1 MSENRIH
8 RSSADSSPKKRY
20 DKGTIRNYLIIAV
33 LVIAALLIFLFGINK
48 WKINFN
54 LVGDSSVTSE
64 CGEPYKD
71 QGAEAE
77 VTGSILS
84 FVHHPLS
91 VKVSTERV
99 NIHEPGTYTVTYS
112 AKFMWLSASATRN
125 VVIVDTTPP
134 VIELKHIDDYY
145 TLPHHAYEEE
155 GFTATDNHDG
165 DITSKVV
172 SEERDGH
179 VYYTVS
185 DQYGNKATADR
196 EIFYDDRN
204 APVFSFPSGE
214 EGFLFQG
221 ETWEDDVQAEDDAD
235 GDVSDRVESEGN
247 VDTSKVGTYTIT
259 YTVSDEWGNV
269 AKLDRYVTV
278 KRTPVS
284 ADEAAAAAIIT
295 PVTAQAAAA
304 GTGSTAG
311 AAADTSANAATGADA
326 DTSANAAAG
335 AAAAQTAKPATA
347 DPKKIIYLTF
357 DDGPGRYT
365 EELLKILDDHK
376 VLATF
381 FVTAAYKDY
390 QDLIGKEYNAGHSV
404 GVHTATHEY
413 SEIYA
418 STDAYWADFNKMQD
432 IIQEQTGCRTDIFR
446 FPGGASNTVSANYS
460 KGIMSEL
467 AKQSSEKG
475 YIYVDW
481 NVTSGDA
488 GDTTDSEV
496 LYQNMMKGIHTY
508 ENSFILCHD
517 IKDFTIATMDRF
529 ITDALKEGYTFL
541 PITSE
546 SRTCH
551 HSRERQFYAL
561 YFLRLCRKSSAFCI
575 SILFASFASFSS

>member
-1 MSENRIH
+1 MPENRIH
-8 RSSADSSPKKRY
+8 RSSAASSPKKRNGN
-20 DKGTIRNYLIIAV
+20 DTVRNYLIIAA
-33 LVIAALLIFLFGINK
+33 LVIAAILIFVFGINK
-48 WKINFN
+48 WKIDFK
-54 LVGDSSVTSE
+54 LIGESSVISE

-71 QGAEAE
+71 QGADAE

-84 FVHHPLS
+84 FVHHPIS

-112 AKFMWLSASATRN
+112 AKFMWLSASATRD

-172 SEERDGH
+172 SEEKDGR

-185 DQYGNKATADR
+185 DQYGNKATAER

-221 ETWEDDVQAEDDAD
+221 QSWEDDVQAEDDAD
-235 GDVSDRVESEGN
+235 GDVSDRIKSEGS
-247 VDTSKVGTYTIT
+247 VDTDQVGTYTIT

-269 AKLDRYVTV
+269 AKQSRYVTV
-278 KRTPVS
+278 KRIPVS

-295 PVTAQAAAA
+295 PVTEEAAAAGGAA
-304 GTGSTAG
+304 GTGSTAN
-311 AAADTSANAATGADA
+311 TA

-335 AAAAQTAKPATA
+335 ATAAQAAKPATA

-390 QDLIGKEYNAGHSV
+390 QDLIGAEYNAGHSV

-418 STDAYWADFNKMQD
+418 STDAYWEDFNIMQD

-446 FPGGASNTVSANYS
+446 FPGGASNTISANYS

-467 AKQSSEKG
+467 AKQSGEKG

-546 SRTCH
+546 TRTCH
-551 HSRERQFYAL
+551 HG
-561 YFLRLCRKSSAFCI
+561 I
-575 SILFASFASFSS
+575 NN

>member
-1 MSENRIH
+1 MPENRIH
-8 RSSADSSPKKRY
+8 RSSAASSPKKRNGN
-20 DKGTIRNYLIIAV
+20 DTVRNYLIIAA
-33 LVIAALLIFLFGINK
+33 LVIATILIFVFGINK
-48 WKINFN
+48 WKIDFK
-54 LVGDSSVTSE
+54 LIGESSVISE

-71 QGAEAE
+71 QGADAE

-84 FVHHPLS
+84 FVHHPIS

-112 AKFMWLSASATRN
+112 AKFMWLSASATRD

-172 SEERDGH
+172 SEEKDGR

-185 DQYGNKATADR
+185 DQYGNKATAER

-221 ETWEDDVQAEDDAD
+221 QSWEDDVQAEDDAD
-235 GDVSDRVESEGN
+235 GDVSDRIKSEGS
-247 VDTSKVGTYTIT
+247 VDTDQVGTYTIT

-269 AKLDRYVTV
+269 AKQSRYVTV
-278 KRTPVS
+278 KRIPVS

-295 PVTAQAAAA
+295 PVTEEAAAAGGAA
-304 GTGSTAG
+304 GTGSTA
-311 AAADTSANAATGADA
+311 
-326 DTSANAAAG
+326 NAAAG
-335 AAAAQTAKPATA
+335 ATAAQAAKPATA

-390 QDLIGKEYNAGHSV
+390 QDLIGAEYNAGHSV

-418 STDAYWADFNKMQD
+418 STDAYWEDFNIMQD

-446 FPGGASNTVSANYS
+446 FPGGASNTISANYS

-467 AKQSSEKG
+467 AKQSGEKG

-546 SRTCH
+546 TRTCH
-551 HSRERQFYAL
+551 HG
-561 YFLRLCRKSSAFCI
+561 I
-575 SILFASFASFSS
+575 NN

>member
-8 RSSADSSPKKRY
+8 RSSADSSPKKRNGN
-20 DKGTIRNYLIIAV
+20 DTVRNRLIIAL
-33 LVIAALLIFLFGINK
+33 LVAAAILIFVFGINK
-48 WKINFN
+48 WKIDFK
-54 LVGDSSVTSE
+54 LIGESSVTSE

-71 QGAEAE
+71 QGADAE

-84 FVHHPLS
+84 FVHHPIS

-112 AKFMWLSASATRN
+112 AKFMWLSASATRD

-172 SEERDGH
+172 SEEKDGH

-214 EGFLFQG
+214 EGFLFHGQ
-221 ETWEDDVQAEDDAD
+221 TWEDDVQAEDDAD
-235 GDVSDRVESEGN
+235 GDVSDRVKSEGS
-247 VDTSKVGTYTIT
+247 VDTSKVGTYIIT

-269 AKLDRYVTV
+269 AKQNRYVTV
-278 KRTPVS
+278 KRIPIT
-284 ADEAAAAAIIT
+284 ADEAAAAAVIT
-295 PVTAQAAAA
+295 PVTAQAAAGSTA
-304 GTGSTAG
+304 GTGST
-311 AAADTSANAATGADA
+311 
-326 DTSANAAAG
+326 ANAAAG
-335 AAAAQTAKPATA
+335 AAAAQAAKPAKA

-357 DDGPGRYT
+357 DDGPGKYT

-390 QDLIGKEYNAGHSV
+390 QDLIGAEYNAGHSV

-418 STDAYWADFNKMQD
+418 STDAYWEDFNKMQD

-467 AKQSSEKG
+467 ARQAGEKG

-551 HSRERQFYAL
+551 HG
-561 YFLRLCRKSSAFCI
+561 I
-575 SILFASFASFSS
+575 NN

>member
-1 MSENRIH
+1 MPANNQSKH
-8 RSSADSSPKKRY
+8 SASKPPRKRRRGLSAG
-20 DKGTIRNYLIIAV
+20 KILIIA
-33 LVIAALLIFLFGINK
+33 LLLIAAALFFVFGVNK
-48 WKINFN
+48 WRIEFE
-54 LVGDSSVTSE
+54 LIGEPSVTSE
-64 CGEPYKD
+64 CGEPYRD
-71 QGAEAE
+71 EGANAE

-84 FVHHPLS
+84 FVHHPIA
-91 VKVSTERV
+91 VTASTERV
-99 NIHEPGTYTVTYS
+99 NIHEPGSYTVTYS
-112 AKFMWLSASATRN
+112 ARFLWLSDSTTRT

-134 VIELKHIDDYY
+134 VIDLKHVDDYY

-155 GFTATDNHDG
+155 GYTATDNHDG

-172 SEERDGH
+172 SEEKDGH

-185 DQYGNKATADR
+185 DQAGNTATADR

-204 APVFSFPSGE
+204 APVFSFPDGE
-214 EGFLFQG
+214 EGFLFVG
-221 ETWEDDVQAEDDAD
+221 ETWTDDVQAEDDAD
-235 GDVSDRVESEGN
+235 GDVSDRVVIEGS
-247 VDTSKVGTYTIT
+247 VDTGKVGTTTLT

-269 AKLDRYVTV
+269 AKKERYVTV
-278 KRTPVS
+278 KRTPIT
-284 ADEAAAAAIIT
+284 ADQAAADAVITPPSDNAAEGTTAAADAASSGTTAAADAASSGAAAADASS
-295 PVTAQAAAA
+295 
-304 GTGSTAG
+304 GS
-311 AAADTSANAATGADA
+311 S
-326 DTSANAAAG
+326 AAG
-335 AAAAQTAKPATA
+335 AAAEAAKPRKA

-365 EELLKILDDHK
+365 EELLGILDKHK

-390 QDLIGKEYNAGHSV
+390 QDLIGAEYSAGHSV

-432 IIQEQTGCRTDIFR
+432 IIQAQTGCRTDIFR
-446 FPGGASNTVSANYS
+446 FPGGASNTISANYCQ
-460 KGIMSEL
+460 GIMSEL
-467 AKQSSEKG
+467 AKQSGEKG

-481 NVTSGDA
+481 NITSGDA
-488 GDTTDSEV
+488 GDTTDSNV
-496 LYQNMMKGIHTY
+496 LYENMMNGIHTY

-551 HSRERQFYAL
+551 HG
-561 YFLRLCRKSSAFCI
+561 I
-575 SILFASFASFSS
+575 NN

>member
-8 RSSADSSPKKRY
+8 RSSADSSPKKRNGN
-20 DKGTIRNYLIIAV
+20 DTVRKYLIIAV
-33 LVIAALLIFLFGINK
+33 LAAAAILIFVFGINK
-48 WKINFN
+48 WKIDFK
-54 LVGDSSVTSE
+54 LIGESSVTSE

-71 QGAEAE
+71 QGADAE
-77 VTGSILS
+77 VTGSILT
-84 FVHHPLS
+84 FVHHPIS

-112 AKFMWLSASATRN
+112 AKFMWLSASATRD

-172 SEERDGH
+172 SEEKDGH

-221 ETWEDDVQAEDDAD
+221 QTWEDDVQAEDDAD
-235 GDVSDRVESEGN
+235 GDVSDRVKSEGS
-247 VDTSKVGTYTIT
+247 VDTSKVGTYIIT

-269 AKLDRYVTV
+269 AKQNRYVTV
-278 KRTPVS
+278 KRIPIT
-284 ADEAAAAAIIT
+284 ADEAAAAAVIT
-295 PVTAQAAAA
+295 PVTAQAAAGSTP
-304 GTGSTAG
+304 GTGSTAN
-311 AAADTSANAATGADA
+311 AAAGTTPDA
-326 DTSANAAAG
+326 SANAAAG
-335 AAAAQTAKPATA
+335 AAAAQVAKPAKA

-357 DDGPGRYT
+357 DDGPGKYT

-390 QDLIGKEYNAGHSV
+390 QDLIGAEYNAGHSV

-418 STDAYWADFNKMQD
+418 STDAYWEDFNKMQD

-467 AKQSSEKG
+467 AKQASEKG

-546 SRTCH
+546 SKTCH
-551 HSRERQFYAL
+551 HG
-561 YFLRLCRKSSAFCI
+561 I
-575 SILFASFASFSS
+575 NN

>member
-1 MSENRIH
+1 MPENRIH
-8 RSSADSSPKKRY
+8 RSSAASSPKKRNGN
-20 DKGTIRNYLIIAV
+20 DTVRNYLIIAA
-33 LVIAALLIFLFGINK
+33 LVIATILIFVFGINK
-48 WKINFN
+48 WKIDFK
-54 LVGDSSVTSE
+54 LIGESSVISE

-71 QGAEAE
+71 QGADAE

-84 FVHHPLS
+84 FVHHPIS

-112 AKFMWLSASATRN
+112 AKFMWLSASATRD

-172 SEERDGH
+172 SEEKDGR

-185 DQYGNKATADR
+185 DQYGNKATAER

-221 ETWEDDVQAEDDAD
+221 QSWEDDVQAEDDAD
-235 GDVSDRVESEGN
+235 GDVSDRIKSEGS
-247 VDTSKVGTYTIT
+247 VDTDQVGTYTIT

-269 AKLDRYVTV
+269 AKQSRYVTV
-278 KRTPVS
+278 KRIPVS

-295 PVTAQAAAA
+295 PVTEEAAAAGGAA
-304 GTGSTAG
+304 GTGSTA
-311 AAADTSANAATGADA
+311 
-326 DTSANAAAG
+326 NAAAG
-335 AAAAQTAKPATA
+335 ATAAQAAKPATA

-390 QDLIGKEYNAGHSV
+390 QDLIGAEYNAGHSV

-418 STDAYWADFNKMQD
+418 STDAYWEDFNIMQD

-446 FPGGASNTVSANYS
+446 FPGGASNTISANYS

-467 AKQSSEKG
+467 AKQSGETG

-546 SRTCH
+546 TRTCH
-551 HSRERQFYAL
+551 HG
-561 YFLRLCRKSSAFCI
+561 I
-575 SILFASFASFSS
+575 NN

>member
-8 RSSADSSPKKRY
+8 RSSDSSSPKKRN
-20 DKGTIRNYLIIAV
+20 GNVTVRNYLIIAA
-33 LVIAALLIFLFGINK
+33 LVTAAIVIFVFGINR
-48 WKINFN
+48 WKIDFK
-54 LVGDSSVTSE
+54 LIGESSVTSE

-84 FVHHPLS
+84 FVHHPIS

-99 NIHEPGTYTVTYS
+99 NIHEPGTYVVTYS
-112 AKFMWLSASATRN
+112 AKFMWLSASSTRD

-172 SEERDGH
+172 SEEKDGH

-221 ETWEDDVQAEDDAD
+221 QTWEDDVQAEDDAD
-235 GDVSDRVESEGN
+235 GDVSDRVKSEGS
-247 VDTSKVGTYTIT
+247 VDTGKVGTYIIT

-269 AKLDRYVTV
+269 AKKNRYVTV
-278 KRTPVS
+278 KRVPVT
-284 ADEAAAAAIIT
+284 ADEAAAAAVIT
-295 PVTAQAAAA
+295 PVSAQAAAA
-304 GTGSTAG
+304 GSTAGTGST
-311 AAADTSANAATGADA
+311 
-326 DTSANAAAG
+326 ANAAAG
-335 AAAAQTAKPATA
+335 AGAAAEQTAKPATA

-357 DDGPGRYT
+357 DDGPGKYT

-390 QDLIGKEYNAGHSV
+390 QDLIGAEYNAGHSV

-418 STDAYWADFNKMQD
+418 STDAYWEDFNIMQD

-446 FPGGASNTVSANYS
+446 FPGGASNTISANYS

-467 AKQSSEKG
+467 AKQSGEKG

-546 SRTCH
+546 TRTCH
-551 HSRERQFYAL
+551 HG
-561 YFLRLCRKSSAFCI
+561 I
-575 SILFASFASFSS
+575 NN

>member
-1 MSENRIH
+1 MPENRIH
-8 RSSADSSPKKRY
+8 RSSAASSPKKRNGN
-20 DKGTIRNYLIIAV
+20 DTVRNYLIIAA
-33 LVIAALLIFLFGINK
+33 LVIATILIFVFGINK
-48 WKINFN
+48 WKIDFK
-54 LVGDSSVTSE
+54 LIGESSVISE

-71 QGAEAE
+71 QGADAE

-84 FVHHPLS
+84 FVHHPIS

-112 AKFMWLSASATRN
+112 AKFMWLSASATRD

-172 SEERDGH
+172 SEEKDGR

-185 DQYGNKATADR
+185 DQYGNKATAER

-221 ETWEDDVQAEDDAD
+221 QSWEDDVQAEDDAD
-235 GDVSDRVESEGN
+235 GDVSDRIKSEGS
-247 VDTSKVGTYTIT
+247 VDTDQVGTYTIT

-269 AKLDRYVTV
+269 AKQSRYVTV
-278 KRTPVS
+278 KRIPVS

-295 PVTAQAAAA
+295 PVTEEAAAAGGAA
-304 GTGSTAG
+304 GTGSTA
-311 AAADTSANAATGADA
+311 
-326 DTSANAAAG
+326 NAAAG
-335 AAAAQTAKPATA
+335 ATAAQAAKPATA

-390 QDLIGKEYNAGHSV
+390 QDLIGAEYNAGHSV

-418 STDAYWADFNKMQD
+418 STDAYWEDFNIMQD

-446 FPGGASNTVSANYS
+446 FPGGASNTISANYS

-467 AKQSSEKG
+467 AKQSGEKG

-517 IKDFTIATMDRF
+517 IKDFTMATMDRF

-546 SRTCH
+546 TRTCH
-551 HSRERQFYAL
+551 HG
-561 YFLRLCRKSSAFCI
+561 I
-575 SILFASFASFSS
+575 NN

>member
-8 RSSADSSPKKRY
+8 RSSDSSSPKKRN
-20 DKGTIRNYLIIAV
+20 GNVTVRNYLIIAA
-33 LVIAALLIFLFGINK
+33 LVTAAIVIFVFGINR
-48 WKINFN
+48 WKIDFK
-54 LVGDSSVTSE
+54 LIGESSVTSE

-84 FVHHPLS
+84 FVHHPIS

-99 NIHEPGTYTVTYS
+99 NIHEPGTYVVTYS
-112 AKFMWLSASATRN
+112 AKFMWLSASSTRD

-172 SEERDGH
+172 SEEKDGH

-247 VDTSKVGTYTIT
+247 VDTSKIGTYTIT

-390 QDLIGKEYNAGHSV
+390 QDLIGAEYNAGHSV

-418 STDAYWADFNKMQD
+418 STDAYWEDFNKMQE

-467 AKQSSEKG
+467 AKQAGEKG

-551 HSRERQFYAL
+551 HG
-561 YFLRLCRKSSAFCI
+561 I
-575 SILFASFASFSS
+575 NN

>member
-1 MSENRIH
+1 MPANKRTKH
-8 RSSADSSPKKRY
+8 SSAMPPRRRRRDFSTGKA
-20 DKGTIRNYLIIAV
+20 LLIAV
-33 LVIAALLIFLFGINK
+33 LLIAAVLFFVFVINK
-48 WKINFN
+48 WRIEFE
-54 LVGDSSVTSE
+54 LTGEPSVTSE
-64 CGEPYKD
+64 CGEPYRD
-71 QGAEAE
+71 EGARAE

-84 FVHHPLS
+84 FIHHPIS
-91 VKVSTERV
+91 VTASTERV
-99 NIHEPGTYTVTYS
+99 NIHEPGSYTVTYS
-112 AKFMWLSASATRN
+112 ARFLWLSDSTTRT

-134 VIELKHIDDYY
+134 VIDLKHIDYY

-155 GFTATDNHDG
+155 GYTATDNHDG
-165 DITSKVV
+165 DITSLVV
-172 SEERDGH
+172 SEEKDGH

-185 DQYGNKATADR
+185 DQAGNTATADR

-204 APVFSFPSGE
+204 APVFSFPDGE
-214 EGFLFQG
+214 EGFLFVG
-221 ETWEDDVQAEDDAD
+221 ETWTDNVQAEDDAD
-235 GDVSDRVESEGN
+235 GDVSGKVVTEGS
-247 VDTSKVGTYTIT
+247 VDTGTVGTYTLT

-269 AKLDRYVTV
+269 AKKDRYVTV
-278 KRTPVS
+278 KRTPVT
-284 ADEAAAAAIIT
+284 ADQAAAAAVIAPPSDT
-295 PVTAQAAAA
+295 AASGSTASDARASGAASADAASSGGSGTDPGAADAQAA
-304 GTGSTAG
+304 
-311 AAADTSANAATGADA
+311 
-326 DTSANAAAG
+326 
-335 AAAAQTAKPATA
+335 KPRTA

-365 EELLKILDDHK
+365 EELLGILDKHK

-390 QDLIGKEYNAGHSV
+390 QDLIGAEYNAGHSV

-432 IIQEQTGCRTDIFR
+432 IIQAQTGCRTDIFR
-446 FPGGASNTVSANYS
+446 FPGGASNTISANYS
-460 KGIMSEL
+460 QGIMSEL
-467 AKQSSEKG
+467 AKQSGEKG

-488 GDTTDSEV
+488 GDTTDSNV
-496 LYQNMMKGIHTY
+496 LYENMMNGIHTY

-546 SRTCH
+546 TRTCH
-551 HSRERQFYAL
+551 HG
-561 YFLRLCRKSSAFCI
+561 I
-575 SILFASFASFSS
+575 NN

>member
-1 MSENRIH
+1 MPENRIH
-8 RSSADSSPKKRY
+8 RSSAASSPKKRNGN
-20 DKGTIRNYLIIAV
+20 DTVRNYLIIAA
-33 LVIAALLIFLFGINK
+33 LVIATILIFVFGINK
-48 WKINFN
+48 WKIDFK
-54 LVGDSSVTSE
+54 LIGESSVISE

-71 QGAEAE
+71 QGADAE

-84 FVHHPLS
+84 FVHHPIS

-112 AKFMWLSASATRN
+112 AKFMWLSASATRD

-172 SEERDGH
+172 SEEKDGR

-185 DQYGNKATADR
+185 DQYGNKATAER

-221 ETWEDDVQAEDDAD
+221 QSWEDDVQAEDDAD
-235 GDVSDRVESEGN
+235 GDVSDRIKSEGS
-247 VDTSKVGTYTIT
+247 VDTDQVGTYTIT

-269 AKLDRYVTV
+269 AKQSRYVTV
-278 KRTPVS
+278 KRIPVS

-295 PVTAQAAAA
+295 PVTEEAAAAGGAA
-304 GTGSTAG
+304 GTGSTA
-311 AAADTSANAATGADA
+311 
-326 DTSANAAAG
+326 NAAAG
-335 AAAAQTAKPATA
+335 ATAAQAAKPATA

-390 QDLIGKEYNAGHSV
+390 QDLIGAEYNAGHSV

-418 STDAYWADFNKMQD
+418 STDAYWEDFNIMQD

-446 FPGGASNTVSANYS
+446 FPGGASNTISANYS

-467 AKQSSEKG
+467 AKQSGEKG

-488 GDTTDSEV
+488 GDTTSSEV

-551 HSRERQFYAL
+551 HG
-561 YFLRLCRKSSAFCI
+561 I
-575 SILFASFASFSS
+575 NN

>member
-1 MSENRIH
+1 MPENRIH
-8 RSSADSSPKKRY
+8 RSSAASSPKKRNGN
-20 DKGTIRNYLIIAV
+20 DTVRNYLIIAA
-33 LVIAALLIFLFGINK
+33 LVIATILIFVFGINK
-48 WKINFN
+48 WKIDFK
-54 LVGDSSVTSE
+54 LIGESSVISE

-71 QGAEAE
+71 QGADAE

-84 FVHHPLS
+84 FVHHPIS

-112 AKFMWLSASATRN
+112 AKFMWLSASATRD

-172 SEERDGH
+172 SEEKDGR

-185 DQYGNKATADR
+185 DQYGNKATAER

-221 ETWEDDVQAEDDAD
+221 QSWEDDVQAEDDAD
-235 GDVSDRVESEGN
+235 GDVTDRIKSEGS
-247 VDTSKVGTYTIT
+247 VDTDQVGTYTIT

-269 AKLDRYVTV
+269 AKQSRYVTV
-278 KRTPVS
+278 KRIPVS

-295 PVTAQAAAA
+295 PVTEEAAAAGGAA
-304 GTGSTAG
+304 GTGSTA
-311 AAADTSANAATGADA
+311 
-326 DTSANAAAG
+326 NAAAG
-335 AAAAQTAKPATA
+335 ATAAQAAKPATA

-390 QDLIGKEYNAGHSV
+390 QDLIGAEYNAGHSV

-418 STDAYWADFNKMQD
+418 STDAYWEDFNIMQD

-446 FPGGASNTVSANYS
+446 FPGGASNTISANYS

-467 AKQSSEKG
+467 AKQSGEKG

-546 SRTCH
+546 TRTCH
-551 HSRERQFYAL
+551 HG
-561 YFLRLCRKSSAFCI
+561 I
-575 SILFASFASFSS
+575 NN

>member
-1 MSENRIH
+1 MPENRIH
-8 RSSADSSPKKRY
+8 RSSAASSPKKRNGN
-20 DKGTIRNYLIIAV
+20 DTVRNYLIIAA
-33 LVIAALLIFLFGINK
+33 LVIAAILIFVFGINK
-48 WKINFN
+48 WKIDFK
-54 LVGDSSVTSE
+54 LIGESSVISE

-71 QGAEAE
+71 QGADAE

-84 FVHHPLS
+84 FVHHPIS

-112 AKFMWLSASATRN
+112 AKFMWLSASATRD

-172 SEERDGH
+172 SEEKDGR

-185 DQYGNKATADR
+185 DQYGNKATAER

-221 ETWEDDVQAEDDAD
+221 QSWEDDVQAEDDAD
-235 GDVSDRVESEGN
+235 GDVSDRIKSEGS
-247 VDTSKVGTYTIT
+247 VDTDQVGTYTIT

-269 AKLDRYVTV
+269 AKQSRYVTV
-278 KRTPVS
+278 KRIPVS

-295 PVTAQAAAA
+295 PVTEEAAAAGGAA
-304 GTGSTAG
+304 GTGSTA
-311 AAADTSANAATGADA
+311 
-326 DTSANAAAG
+326 NAAAG
-335 AAAAQTAKPATA
+335 ATAAQAAKPATA

-390 QDLIGKEYNAGHSV
+390 QDLIGAEYNAGHSV

-418 STDAYWADFNKMQD
+418 STDAYWEDFNIMQD

-446 FPGGASNTVSANYS
+446 FPGGASNTISANYS

-467 AKQSSEKG
+467 AKQSGEKG

-546 SRTCH
+546 TRTCH
-551 HSRERQFYAL
+551 HG
-561 YFLRLCRKSSAFCI
+561 I
-575 SILFASFASFSS
+575 NN

>member
-1 MSENRIH
+1 MAADRKKRE
-8 RSSADSSPKKRY
+8 SAASSPKKRSN
-20 DKGTIRNYLIIAV
+20 KNINRNILIITI
-33 LVIAALLIFLFGINK
+33 LIIAALLIFIFGINK
-48 WKINFN
+48 WRIEFKLN
-54 LVGDSSVTSE
+54 GEPSVTSE
-64 CGEPYKD
+64 CGEPYRD
-71 QGAEAE
+71 QGAGAQ

-84 FVHHPLS
+84 FVHHPIN
-91 VKVSTERV
+91 VTVSTERV

-112 AKFMWLSASATRN
+112 AKFMWLSASTTRD

-172 SEERDGH
+172 SEEKDGH
-179 VYYTVS
+179 VYYSVS
-185 DQYGNKATADR
+185 DQAGNTATAER

-204 APVFSFPSGE
+204 APVYSFPNGE
-214 EGFLFQG
+214 KGFLFQG
-221 ETWEDDVQAEDDAD
+221 ESWSDEVHAEDDAD
-235 GDVSDRVESEGN
+235 GDVSDRIEISGS
-247 VDTSKVGTYTIT
+247 VDTGTVGTYTLT

-269 AKLDRYVTV
+269 ATKDRYVTV
-278 KRTPVS
+278 KRTPITME
-284 ADEAAAAAIIT
+284 EAAANAVIT
-295 PVTAQAAAA
+295 PVTADTAAAGSTASAAAGSTASGTAAAA
-304 GTGSTAG
+304 
-311 AAADTSANAATGADA
+311 
-326 DTSANAAAG
+326 
-335 AAAAQTAKPATA
+335 KPAEA

-365 EELLKILDDHK
+365 EELLEILDKHK

-390 QDLIGKEYNAGHSV
+390 QDLIEAEYEAGHSV

-418 STDAYWADFNKMQD
+418 STDAYWEDFNKMED
-432 IIQEQTGCRTDIFR
+432 IIWEQTGCRTDIFR
-446 FPGGASNTVSANYS
+446 FPGGSSNTISANYCE
-460 KGIMSEL
+460 GIMSAL
-467 AKQSSEKG
+467 AKESSEKG

-488 GDTTDSEV
+488 GDTTDSDV
-496 LYQNMMKGIHTY
+496 LYQNMMNGIHTY

-551 HSRERQFYAL
+551 HG
-561 YFLRLCRKSSAFCI
+561 I
-575 SILFASFASFSS
+575 NN

>member
-1 MSENRIH
+1 MPENRIH
-8 RSSADSSPKKRY
+8 RSSAASSPKKRNGN
-20 DKGTIRNYLIIAV
+20 DTVRNYLIIAA
-33 LVIAALLIFLFGINK
+33 LVIAAILIFVFGINK
-48 WKINFN
+48 WKIDFK
-54 LVGDSSVTSE
+54 LIGESSVISE

-71 QGAEAE
+71 QGADAE

-84 FVHHPLS
+84 FVHHPIS

-112 AKFMWLSASATRN
+112 AKFMWLSASATRD

-172 SEERDGH
+172 SEEKDGR

-185 DQYGNKATADR
+185 DQYGNKATAER

-221 ETWEDDVQAEDDAD
+221 QSWEDDVQAEDDAD
-235 GDVSDRVESEGN
+235 GDVSDRIKSEGS
-247 VDTSKVGTYTIT
+247 VDTDQVGTYTIT

-269 AKLDRYVTV
+269 AKQSRYVTV
-278 KRTPVS
+278 KRIPVS

-295 PVTAQAAAA
+295 PVTEEAAAAGGAA
-304 GTGSTAG
+304 GTGSTA
-311 AAADTSANAATGADA
+311 NAA

-335 AAAAQTAKPATA
+335 ATAAQAAKPATA

-390 QDLIGKEYNAGHSV
+390 QDLIGAEYNAGHSV

-418 STDAYWADFNKMQD
+418 STDAYWEDFNIMQD

-446 FPGGASNTVSANYS
+446 FPGGASNTISANYS

-467 AKQSSEKG
+467 AKQSGEKG

-546 SRTCH
+546 TRTCH
-551 HSRERQFYAL
+551 HG
-561 YFLRLCRKSSAFCI
+561 I
-575 SILFASFASFSS
+575 NN

>member
-84 FVHHPLS
+84 FVHHPIS

-112 AKFMWLSASATRN
+112 ARFMWLSASATRN

-155 GFTATDNHDG
+155 GYTATDNHDG

-172 SEERDGH
+172 SEEKDGH

-185 DQYGNKATADR
+185 DQYGNTATADR

-221 ETWEDDVQAEDDAD
+221 QTWEDDVQAEDDAD
-235 GDVSDRVESEGN
+235 GDVSDRVRSEGS
-247 VDTSKVGTYTIT
+247 VDTTKVGTYTIT

-269 AKLDRYVTV
+269 AKKDRYVTV
-278 KRTPVS
+278 KRIPVT
-284 ADEAAAAAIIT
+284 ADEAAAAAVIT
-295 PVTAQAAAA
+295 PVTPETAAAGSTA
-304 GTGSTAG
+304 GTGSTANTASG
-311 AAADTSANAATGADA
+311 TTADTA
-326 DTSANAAAG
+326 ANAAAG
-335 AAAAQTAKPATA
+335 ADASAAAAGASAQPAKPPKA

-390 QDLIGKEYNAGHSV
+390 EDLIGAEYNAGHSV

-418 STDAYWADFNKMQD
+418 STDAYWADFNIMQD
-432 IIQEQTGCRTDIFR
+432 IIQKQTGCRTDIFR
-446 FPGGASNTVSANYS
+446 FPGGASNTISANYC
-460 KGIMSEL
+460 KGIMSDL
-467 AKQSSEKG
+467 AKQSEEKG

-481 NVTSGDA
+481 NITSGDA
-488 GDTTDSEV
+488 GDTTSSEV

-551 HSRERQFYAL
+551 HG
-561 YFLRLCRKSSAFCI
+561 I
-575 SILFASFASFSS
+575 NN

>member
-1 MSENRIH
+1 MPANKRTKH
-8 RSSADSSPKKRY
+8 SSAMPPRRRRRDFSTGKA
-20 DKGTIRNYLIIAV
+20 LLIAV
-33 LVIAALLIFLFGINK
+33 LLIAAVLFFVFVINK
-48 WKINFN
+48 WRIEFELTGEPN
-54 LVGDSSVTSE
+54 VTSE
-64 CGEPYKD
+64 CGEPYRD
-71 QGAEAE
+71 EGARAE

-84 FVHHPLS
+84 FIHHPIS
-91 VKVSTERV
+91 VTASTERV
-99 NIHEPGTYTVTYS
+99 NIHEPGSYTVTYS
-112 AKFMWLSASATRN
+112 ARFLWLSDSTTRT

-134 VIELKHIDDYY
+134 VIDLKHIDDYY

-155 GFTATDNHDG
+155 GYTATDNHDG
-165 DITSKVV
+165 DITSLVV
-172 SEERDGH
+172 SEEKDGH

-185 DQYGNKATADR
+185 DQAGNTATADR

-204 APVFSFPSGE
+204 APVFSFPDGE
-214 EGFLFQG
+214 EGFLFVG
-221 ETWEDDVQAEDDAD
+221 ETWIDNVQAEDDAD
-235 GDVSDRVESEGN
+235 GDVSGKVVTEGS
-247 VDTSKVGTYTIT
+247 VDTGTVGTYTLT

-269 AKLDRYVTV
+269 AKKDRYVTV
-278 KRTPVS
+278 KRTPVT
-284 ADEAAAAAIIT
+284 ADQAAAAAVIAPPSDT
-295 PVTAQAAAA
+295 AAAGSTAADARVSGAATADAASSGGSGTDTGAADAQAA
-304 GTGSTAG
+304 
-311 AAADTSANAATGADA
+311 
-326 DTSANAAAG
+326 
-335 AAAAQTAKPATA
+335 KPRTA

-365 EELLKILDDHK
+365 EELLGILDKHK

-390 QDLIGKEYNAGHSV
+390 QDLIGAEYNAGHSV

-432 IIQEQTGCRTDIFR
+432 IIQAQTGCRTDIFR
-446 FPGGASNTVSANYS
+446 FPGGASNTISANYS
-460 KGIMSEL
+460 QGIMSEL
-467 AKQSSEKG
+467 AKQSGEKG

-488 GDTTDSEV
+488 GDTTDSNV
-496 LYQNMMKGIHTY
+496 LYENMMNGIHTY

-546 SRTCH
+546 TRTCH
-551 HSRERQFYAL
+551 HG
-561 YFLRLCRKSSAFCI
+561 I
-575 SILFASFASFSS
+575 NN

>member
-1 MSENRIH
+1 MPANKRTKH
-8 RSSADSSPKKRY
+8 SSAMPPRRRRRDFSTGKA
-20 DKGTIRNYLIIAV
+20 LLIAV
-33 LVIAALLIFLFGINK
+33 LLIAAVLFFVFVINK
-48 WKINFN
+48 WRIEFE
-54 LVGDSSVTSE
+54 LTGEPSVTSE
-64 CGEPYKD
+64 CGEPYRD
-71 QGAEAE
+71 EGARAE

-84 FVHHPLS
+84 FIHHPIS
-91 VKVSTERV
+91 VTASTERV
-99 NIHEPGTYTVTYS
+99 NIHEPGSYTVTYS
-112 AKFMWLSASATRN
+112 ARFLWLSDSTTRT

-134 VIELKHIDDYY
+134 VIDLKHIDDYY

-155 GFTATDNHDG
+155 GYTATDNHDG
-165 DITSKVV
+165 DITSLVV
-172 SEERDGH
+172 SEEKDGH

-185 DQYGNKATADR
+185 DQAGNTATADR

-204 APVFSFPSGE
+204 APVFSFPDGE
-214 EGFLFQG
+214 EGFLFVG
-221 ETWEDDVQAEDDAD
+221 ETWTDNVQAEDDAD
-235 GDVSDRVESEGN
+235 GDVSGKVVTEGS
-247 VDTSKVGTYTIT
+247 VDTGTVGTYTLT

-269 AKLDRYVTV
+269 AKKDRYVTV
-278 KRTPVS
+278 KRTPVT
-284 ADEAAAAAIIT
+284 ADQAAAAAVIAPPSDT
-295 PVTAQAAAA
+295 AASGSTASDARASGAASADAASSSGSGTDPGAADAQAA
-304 GTGSTAG
+304 
-311 AAADTSANAATGADA
+311 
-326 DTSANAAAG
+326 
-335 AAAAQTAKPATA
+335 KPRTA

-365 EELLKILDDHK
+365 EELLGILDKHK

-390 QDLIGKEYNAGHSV
+390 QDLIGAEYNAGHSV

-432 IIQEQTGCRTDIFR
+432 IIQAQTGCRTDIFR
-446 FPGGASNTVSANYS
+446 FPGGASNTISANYS
-460 KGIMSEL
+460 QGIMSEL
-467 AKQSSEKG
+467 AKQSGEKG

-488 GDTTDSEV
+488 GDTTDSNV
-496 LYQNMMKGIHTY
+496 LYENMMNGIHTY

-546 SRTCH
+546 TRTCH
-551 HSRERQFYAL
+551 HG
-561 YFLRLCRKSSAFCI
+561 I
-575 SILFASFASFSS
+575 NN

>member
-8 RSSADSSPKKRY
+8 RSSDSSSPKKRN
-20 DKGTIRNYLIIAV
+20 GNVTVRNYLIIAA
-33 LVIAALLIFLFGINK
+33 LVTAAIVIFVFGINR
-48 WKINFN
+48 WKIDFK
-54 LVGDSSVTSE
+54 LIGESSVTSE

-84 FVHHPLS
+84 FVHHPIS

-99 NIHEPGTYTVTYS
+99 NIHEPGTYVVTYS
-112 AKFMWLSASATRN
+112 AKFMWLSASSTRD

-172 SEERDGH
+172 SEEKDGH

-221 ETWEDDVQAEDDAD
+221 QTWEDDVQAEDDAD
-235 GDVSDRVESEGN
+235 GDVSDRVKSEGS
-247 VDTSKVGTYTIT
+247 VDTGKVGTYIIT

-269 AKLDRYVTV
+269 AKKNRYVTV
-278 KRTPVS
+278 KRVPVT
-284 ADEAAAAAIIT
+284 ADEAAAAAVIT
-295 PVTAQAAAA
+295 PVSAQAAANA
-304 GTGSTAG
+304 NTA
-311 AAADTSANAATGADA
+311 ANAAP
-326 DTSANAAAG
+326 DTTANAAAGAG

-357 DDGPGRYT
+357 DDGPGKYT

-418 STDAYWADFNKMQD
+418 STDAYWEDFNKMQD

-460 KGIMSEL
+460 KGIMTEL
-467 AKQSSEKG
+467 ARQSAEKG

-551 HSRERQFYAL
+551 HG
-561 YFLRLCRKSSAFCI
+561 I
-575 SILFASFASFSS
+575 NN

>member
-1 MSENRIH
+1 MAADRKKRE
-8 RSSADSSPKKRY
+8 SAASSPKKRSN
-20 DKGTIRNYLIIAV
+20 KNINRNILIITI
-33 LVIAALLIFLFGINK
+33 LIIAALLIFIFGINK
-48 WKINFN
+48 WRIEFKLN
-54 LVGDSSVTSE
+54 GEPSVTSE
-64 CGEPYKD
+64 CGEPYRD
-71 QGAEAE
+71 QGAGAQ

-84 FVHHPLS
+84 FVHHPIN
-91 VKVSTERV
+91 VTVSTERV

-112 AKFMWLSASATRN
+112 AKFMWLSASTTRD
-125 VVIVDTTPP
+125 VVIVDTTSP

-172 SEERDGH
+172 SEEKDGH
-179 VYYTVS
+179 VYYSVS
-185 DQYGNKATADR
+185 DQAGNTATAER

-204 APVFSFPSGE
+204 APVFSFPNGE

-221 ETWEDDVQAEDDAD
+221 ESWSDEVHAEDDAD
-235 GDVSDRVESEGN
+235 GDVSDRIEISGS
-247 VDTSKVGTYTIT
+247 VDTGTVGTYTLT

-269 AKLDRYVTV
+269 ATKDRYVTV
-278 KRTPVS
+278 KRTPITME
-284 ADEAAAAAIIT
+284 EAAANAVIT
-295 PVTAQAAAA
+295 PVTADTAAAGSTASAAAGSTASGTTSAAASGTAAAA
-304 GTGSTAG
+304 
-311 AAADTSANAATGADA
+311 
-326 DTSANAAAG
+326 
-335 AAAAQTAKPATA
+335 KPAEA

-365 EELLKILDDHK
+365 EELLEILDKHK

-390 QDLIGKEYNAGHSV
+390 QDLIEAEYEAGHSV

-418 STDAYWADFNKMQD
+418 STDAYWEDFNKMED
-432 IIQEQTGCRTDIFR
+432 IIWEQTGCRTDIFR
-446 FPGGASNTVSANYS
+446 FPGGSSNTISANYCE
-460 KGIMSEL
+460 GIMSAL
-467 AKQSSEKG
+467 AKESSEKG

-488 GDTTDSEV
+488 GDTTDSDV
-496 LYQNMMKGIHTY
+496 LYQNMMNGIHTY

-551 HSRERQFYAL
+551 HG
-561 YFLRLCRKSSAFCI
+561 I
-575 SILFASFASFSS
+575 NN

>member
-1 MSENRIH
+1 MPANKRTKH
-8 RSSADSSPKKRY
+8 SSAMPPRRRRRDFSTGKA
-20 DKGTIRNYLIIAV
+20 LLIAV
-33 LVIAALLIFLFGINK
+33 LLIAAVLFFVFVINK
-48 WKINFN
+48 WRIEFE
-54 LVGDSSVTSE
+54 LTGEPSVTSE
-64 CGEPYKD
+64 CGEPYRD
-71 QGAEAE
+71 EGARAE

-84 FVHHPLS
+84 FIHHPIS
-91 VKVSTERV
+91 VTASTERV
-99 NIHEPGTYTVTYS
+99 NIHEPGSYTVTYS
-112 AKFMWLSASATRN
+112 ARFLWLSDSTTRT

-134 VIELKHIDDYY
+134 VIDLKHIDDYY

-155 GFTATDNHDG
+155 GYTATDNHDG
-165 DITSKVV
+165 DITSLVV
-172 SEERDGH
+172 SEEKDGH

-185 DQYGNKATADR
+185 DQAGNTATADR

-204 APVFSFPSGE
+204 APVFSFPDGE
-214 EGFLFQG
+214 EGFLFVG
-221 ETWEDDVQAEDDAD
+221 ETWTDNVQAEDDAD
-235 GDVSDRVESEGN
+235 GDVSGKVVTEGS
-247 VDTSKVGTYTIT
+247 VDTGTVGTYTLT

-269 AKLDRYVTV
+269 AKKDRYVTV
-278 KRTPVS
+278 KRTPVT
-284 ADEAAAAAIIT
+284 ADQAAAAAVIAPPSDT
-295 PVTAQAAAA
+295 AAAGSTAADARASGAATADAASSGGSGTDTGAADAQAA
-304 GTGSTAG
+304 
-311 AAADTSANAATGADA
+311 
-326 DTSANAAAG
+326 
-335 AAAAQTAKPATA
+335 QPRTA

-365 EELLKILDDHK
+365 EELLGILDKHK

-390 QDLIGKEYNAGHSV
+390 QDLIGAEYNAGHSV

-432 IIQEQTGCRTDIFR
+432 IIQAQTGCRTDIFR
-446 FPGGASNTVSANYS
+446 FPGGASNTISANYS
-460 KGIMSEL
+460 QGIMSEL
-467 AKQSSEKG
+467 AKQSGEKG

-488 GDTTDSEV
+488 GDTTDSNV
-496 LYQNMMKGIHTY
+496 LYENMMNGIHTY

-546 SRTCH
+546 TRTCH
-551 HSRERQFYAL
+551 HG
-561 YFLRLCRKSSAFCI
+561 I
-575 SILFASFASFSS
+575 NN